1 MAKNFSDEDIKKL
14 KNSLRKA
21 CEYSWRNNG
30 YKMTSI
36 ASLTKE
42 IGISTGSFYRLY
54 ETKEELFVE
63 VFSMIQNELKNKWNQ
78 IIQSN
83 LGIDG
88 FKEALKWLF
97 KEYAKHPRL
106 YDFNNS
112 DYILFLNKLPKES
125 IEYLKKNNE
134 NFFSDALENSRLS
147 LKIPKE
153 KAYGIISTLLFT
165 ATMEK
170 DFGYNK
176 YEIFEFLLDSSI
188 NKIFNIN

>member
-1 MAKNFSDEDIKKL
+1 MAKNFSEEDIKQL
-14 KNSLRKA
+14 KNNLRKA
-21 CEYSWRNNG
+21 CEYSWRTNG

-42 IGISTGSFYRLY
+42 VGISTGSFYRLY
-54 ETKEELFVE
+54 ETKEELFFE
-63 VFSMIQNELKNKWNQ
+63 VFTMIENRLKEEWNKIIESNQ
-78 IIQSN
+78 
-83 LGIDG
+83 GIDG

-97 KEYAKHPRL
+97 REYTNYPRM
-106 YDFNNS
+106 YDFNNP
-112 DYILFLNKLPKES
+112 DYILFLNKLSKEN
-125 IEYLKKNNE
+125 IKYLKETNE
-134 NFFSDALENSRLS
+134 NFFSDALDNSGLS

-153 KAYGIISTLLFT
+153 KAYRVFSTLLFT

-170 DFGYNK
+170 DFGYDK

>member
-1 MAKNFSDEDIKKL
+1 MAKNFSEEDIKQL
-14 KNSLRKA
+14 KSNLRKA
-21 CEYSWRNNG
+21 CEYSWRTNG

-42 IGISTGSFYRLY
+42 VGISTGSFYRLY
-54 ETKEELFVE
+54 ETKEELFFE
-63 VFSMIQNELKNKWNQ
+63 VFTMIENKLKEEWNKIIESNQ
-78 IIQSN
+78 
-83 LGIDG
+83 GIDG

-97 KEYAKHPRL
+97 REYTKYPRM
-106 YDFNNS
+106 YDFNNP
-112 DYILFLNKLPKES
+112 DYILFLNKLSKEN
-125 IEYLKKNNE
+125 IKYLKENNE
-134 NFFSDALENSRLS
+134 NFFSDALDNSGLS

-153 KAYGIISTLLFT
+153 KAYRVFSTLLFT

-170 DFGYNK
+170 DFGYDK

>member
-14 KNSLRKA
+14 KNNLRKA
-21 CEYSWRNNG
+21 CEYSWRTNG

-42 IGISTGSFYRLY
+42 VGISTGSFYRLY
-54 ETKEELFVE
+54 ETKEELFFE
-63 VFSMIQNELKNKWNQ
+63 VFSMVQDGLKKGWNQ

-97 KEYAKHPRL
+97 REYDKHPRL

-112 DYILFLNKLPKES
+112 DYILFLNKLPKEN
-125 IEYLKKNNE
+125 IEYLKESNQ

-147 LKIPKE
+147 LKISKE
-153 KAYGIISTLLFT
+153 KAYGVFSTLLFT

-176 YEIFEFLLDSSI
+176 YEVFEFLLDSSI
-188 NKIFNIN
+188 NKIFNVT